1 MKTKSILILAALTVS
16 LAACNKS
23 KSTEAVP
30 VNVVTVEEV
39 VPEPETPAV
48 DPAVALKEFKAF
60 AKSYGEAFN
69 NITKNPGNYSKLAG
83 QVQSK
88 VAEIEAIKE
97 NFTPAQL
104 KEYDKA
110 LKIIKDVNSGGTKKK
125 K

>member
-23 KSTEAVP
+23 KSKEVVP

-88 VAEIEAIKE
+88 WLKLR
-97 NFTPAQL
+97 QL
-104 KEYDKA
+104 R
-110 LKIIKDVNSGGTKKK
+110 KISLRRNRRNTTKP
-125 K
+125 